1 MNYLTGEAEANKP
14 DSRYRNYE
22 YYSVDFE
29 LGDKMFNGT
38 IYVGV
43 DENGGK
49 HFYDINKIHTV
60 DGIAQPQIQEARIQY
75 RNGVS
80 DVNIPQNQ
88 AAVNT
93 QNENSSA
100 ADL

>member
-1 MNYLTGEAEANKP
+1 
-14 DSRYRNYE
+14 
-22 YYSVDFE
+22 
-29 LGDKMFNGT
+29 MFNGT
-38 IYVGV
+38 IHVGV

-80 DVNIPQNQ
+80 NVNIPQNQ

-100 ADL
+100 AAL